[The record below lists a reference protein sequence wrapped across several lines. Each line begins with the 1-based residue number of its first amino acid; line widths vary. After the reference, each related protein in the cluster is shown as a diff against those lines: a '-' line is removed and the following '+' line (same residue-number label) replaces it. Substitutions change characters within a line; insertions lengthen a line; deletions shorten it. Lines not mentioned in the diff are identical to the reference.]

1 MMRRTVQPDG
11 TILVESVELGIA
23 EVHDA
28 SGTIVE
34 RRTLAA
40 PDRDAL
46 VAWAAARPAGASER
60 LVGLPRPALP
70 RPALPRRALS
80 DDTTTEEPA

>member
-34 RRTLAA
+34 RRTLTA
-40 PDRDAL
+40 PDRDAPIRGPTS
-46 VAWAAARPAGASER
+46 RPASTPNAS
-60 LVGLPRPALP
+60 
-70 RPALPRRALS
+70 S
-80 DDTTTEEPA
+80 WW

>member
-28 SGTIVE
+28 SGTIME
-34 RRTLAA
+34 RRTLTA

-46 VAWAAARPAGASER
+46 TVWAAARPAGVSER
-60 LVGLPRPALP
+60 LAGLPRKPGPAT
-70 RPALPRRALS
+70 PRRALS
-80 DDTTTEEPA
+80 DDSTTEEPA